1 MSDIADTHAF
11 EASTAA
17 SPSLHKLPLMAAVL
31 AAAGAIV
38 LIVSEIWIVAAATIW
53 AFHGLFAS
61 SLIVDVILGIAVLP
75 ISVWATWKTIV
86 LAIEAERN
94 PDNWVD

>member
-1 MSDIADTHAF
+1 MSDIADFHAF
-11 EASTAA
+11 ETPAAA
-17 SPSLHKLPLMAAVL
+17 SPSLRELSLMSAVL

-61 SLIVDVILGIAVLP
+61 NPIVDIILGIAVLP
-75 ISVWATWKTIV
+75 LSVWATWKTIV

-94 PDNWVD
+94 PANWVD